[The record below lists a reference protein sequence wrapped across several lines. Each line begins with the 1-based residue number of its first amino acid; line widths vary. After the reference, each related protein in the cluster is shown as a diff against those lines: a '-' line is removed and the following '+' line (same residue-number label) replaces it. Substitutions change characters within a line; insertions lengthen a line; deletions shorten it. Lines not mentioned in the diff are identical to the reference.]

1 MDTFPEVHLHFM
13 GSVAI
18 GALAALIG
26 VLSGQGLAVAIRSGK
41 LSKRVDLIEQA
52 LPELISRA
60 EVQGAFQQVAQIE
73 AQKEAQRLQVQ
84 QAQQLQAR
92 QAAAFGERSE
102 TSATMN
108 QKINDQLASLSERM
122 SALNNQ
128 FGLEG

>member
-1 MDTFPEVHLHFM
+1 MDTFPEVHCAFH
-13 GSVAI
+13 GIRSDWCI
-18 GALAALIG
+18 SCLIG

-73 AQKEAQRLQVQ
+73 AQKEAQRIQVQ

-92 QAAAFGERSE
+92 PGCC
-102 TSATMN
+102 
-108 QKINDQLASLSERM
+108 LW
-122 SALNNQ
+122 
-128 FGLEG
+128 

>member
-92 QAAAFGERSE
+92 QAAAFGDRAE

>member
-1 MDTFPEVHLHFM
+1 VDTFPEVHLHFM

-92 QAAAFGERSE
+92 QAAAFGDRSE

>member
-1 MDTFPEVHLHFM
+1 MCISWD
-13 GSVAI
+13 SVAI
-18 GALAALIG
+18 GAIAALIG

-41 LSKRVDLIEQA
+41 LSKRVDLIEQT

-73 AQKEAQRLQVQ
+73 AQKEAQRIQVQ

-92 QAAAFGERSE
+92 QAAAFGDRAE

-122 SALNNQ
+122 SQLNNQ

>member
-1 MDTFPEVHLHFM
+1 M

-18 GALAALIG
+18 GAIAALIG

-73 AQKEAQRLQVQ
+73 AQKEAQRIQVQ

-92 QAAAFGERSE
+92 QAAAFGDRAE

-108 QKINDQLASLSERM
+108 QKINDQLASLSDRM

>member
-1 MDTFPEVHLHFM
+1 M

-60 EVQGAFQQVAQIE
+60 EVQGAFQ
-73 AQKEAQRLQVQ
+73 
-84 QAQQLQAR
+84 
-92 QAAAFGERSE
+92 
-102 TSATMN
+102 
-108 QKINDQLASLSERM
+108 
-122 SALNNQ
+122 
-128 FGLEG
+128 